1 MHEVYHIFVHSSPGN
16 GRCHF
21 WILAAAFR
29 RRCRTTSFKTQL
41 VAVQILIPSK
51 TVASM
56 NQRASLCMS
65 WLPGKPA
72 NPPIRGVL
80 FTRATPSSH
89 PYFNSI
95 IHVPWFVYHPFGA
108 WGNPL
113 DDMETPHDGP
123 RRSIVWLRSVLR
135 SRPGRGPWRPLG
147 WWFAAV
153 RGVGIMITTLWLW
166 LTVRHGIDCP

>member
-72 NPPIRGVL
+72 NPPIGGVL

-95 IHVPWFVYHPFGA
+95 IHVPWFVYHPFRA

-113 DDMETPHDGP
+113 TTWKPRMTGLGDRSFGFEVFWDPGP
-123 RRSIVWLRSVLR
+123 GEAL
-135 SRPGRGPWRPLG
+135 GGPWADDLQR
-147 WWFAAV
+147 
-153 RGVGIMITTLWLW
+153 
-166 LTVRHGIDCP
+166 